1 MVYTKGIGDE
11 STKGT
16 PPDEYDEFTVR
27 PDEDGKMKDVDG
39 GLEDIDD

>member
-1 MVYTKGIGDE
+1 MVYTKGVADE

-27 PDEDGKMKDVDG
+27 ADP
-39 GLEDIDD
+39 